1 MRTLPLQGLAG
12 VALALGLAACGD
24 KPVEENTPPPAVQAV
39 TAPAGSHQAAVVA
52 TGRIERRREMTL
64 SFRIG
69 GVMTAMNV
77 EAGDPVRAGQALAS
91 LDPSGVNA
99 GQARASA
106 DVERA
111 RRDLD
116 RDRSLY
122 EKGFVSKQRIDDRAS
137 ALKVAQAGL
146 DAAAFD
152 RRWARLSSPAD
163 GVVLERLAQAGEVV
177 QPGQAVLRVADLNS
191 PLVMRVPVP
200 DREVTRLRV
209 GAPAQVK
216 LAEGGVALT
225 GRVTRIGQQAGARTG
240 AVDVEIELGA
250 VPGLRSGQIAT
261 AEITAASP
269 AGATEQMVRIP
280 AEAILEAQGASAHVF
295 LIEGDVARRRPV
307 RFGGFDGDDALVA
320 GLPAGARI
328 ATAGAGFIG
337 DGDKV
342 RVIDPAALSAAP
354 ASPSKAAH

>member
-1 MRTLPLQGLAG
+1 MRSLPLTGLL
-12 VALALGLAACGD
+12 ALATLGLAACGD
-24 KPVEENTPPPAVQAV
+24 KTPEENTPPPAVQAV

-91 LDPSGVNA
+91 LDPAGVNA

-111 RRDLD
+111 RRDLE
-116 RDRSLY
+116 RDRTLY
-122 EKGFVSKQRIDDRAS
+122 DKGFVSKQRVDDRAS
-137 ALKVAQAGL
+137 ALKVAQASL

-191 PLVMRVPVP
+191 PLVLRLPVP
-200 DREVTRLRV
+200 DREVARLRV

-216 LAEGGVALT
+216 LAEGGAALT
-225 GRVTRIGQQAGARTG
+225 GRITRIGQQAGARTG
-240 AVDVEIELGA
+240 AVDVEIELA
-250 VPGLRSGQIAT
+250 AAPGVRSGQIAT
-261 AEITAASP
+261 AEIAAAAP
-269 AGATEQMVRIP
+269 ASGAAQQMVRIP

-295 LIEGDVARRRPV
+295 LIENDTARRRPV

-342 RVIDPAALSAAP
+342 RVIDPAALNAAP
-354 ASPSKAAH
+354 VKAAR

>member
-1 MRTLPLQGLAG
+1 MRTLPLTALLAL
-12 VALALGLAACGD
+12 AALGLAACGD
-24 KPVEENTPPPAVQAV
+24 EKPAETTPPPAVQAI
-39 TAPAGSHQAAVVA
+39 TAPAGSQQAAVVA

-77 EAGDPVRAGQALAS
+77 EAGDPVRTGQALAS
-91 LDPSGVNA
+91 IDSSGVDA

-111 RRDLD
+111 RRDLE
-116 RDRSLY
+116 RDRALF
-122 EKGFVSKQRIDDRAS
+122 EKGYVSKQRMDDRAS
-137 ALKVAQAGL
+137 ALKVAQASL
-146 DAAAFD
+146 SAAAFD
-152 RRWARLSSPAD
+152 RRWASLTSPVS

-177 QPGQAVLRVADLNS
+177 APGQAVLRVADLNS
-191 PLVMRVPVP
+191 PLVLRVPIP
-200 DREVTRLRV
+200 DREVARLRA

-216 LAEGGVALT
+216 LAEGGGLLT
-225 GRVTRIGQQAGARTG
+225 GRITRIGQQSGARTG
-240 AVDVEIELGA
+240 AVEVEIELA
-250 VPGLRSGQIAT
+250 AAPGLRSGQIAT
-261 AEITAASP
+261 AEIAASP
-269 AGATEQMVRIP
+269 LPGATNQMVRIP
-280 AEAILEAQGASAHVF
+280 AEAIIEAQGASAHVF
-295 LIEGDVARRRPV
+295 VIEGDIARRRPV

-342 RVIDPAALSAAP
+342 RVIDPAALNAAP
-354 ASPSKAAH
+354 VKAAR

>member
-24 KPVEENTPPPAVQAV
+24 EPAEETAPPPAVQAV

-52 TGRIERRREMTL
+52 TGRIERRREMAL

-91 LDPSGVNA
+91 LDPAGVNA

-111 RRDLD
+111 RRDLE
-116 RDRSLY
+116 RDRTLY
-122 EKGFVSKQRIDDRAS
+122 EKGFVSKQRVDDRAS

-177 QPGQAVLRVADLNS
+177 QPGQAVLRVADLSS
-191 PLVMRVPVP
+191 PLVLRVPIP
-200 DREVTRLRV
+200 DREVVRLRV
-209 GAPAQVK
+209 GAPAQIK
-216 LAEGGVALT
+216 LAEGGAALT
-225 GRVTRIGQQAGARTG
+225 GRITRIGQQAGARTG
-240 AVDVEIELGA
+240 AVEVEIELA
-250 VPGLRSGQIAT
+250 VAPGVRSGQIAT
-261 AEITAASP
+261 AEIAAAPSS
-269 AGATEQMVRIP
+269 GAAEQMVRIP

-295 LIEGDVARRRPV
+295 VIEGDIARRRPV

-342 RVIDPAALSAAP
+342 RVIDPAALNAGP
-354 ASPSKAAH
+354 AKAAR